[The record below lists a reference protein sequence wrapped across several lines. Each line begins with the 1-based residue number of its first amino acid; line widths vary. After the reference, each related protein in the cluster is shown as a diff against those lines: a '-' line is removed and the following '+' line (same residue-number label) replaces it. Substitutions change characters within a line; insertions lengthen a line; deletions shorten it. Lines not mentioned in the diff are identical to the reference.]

1 MAVSST
7 GSPTVSPSVPPSASS
22 SGSARSRVRAGGLLL
37 ALAALLALVAT
48 ACGGGSKSSSSSS
61 LRGDVL
67 DPPVALPAAAG
78 PFTSTAGGT
87 TTLGNLQTGKLML
100 VFFGYTHCP
109 DVCPLTMADVGQ
121 ALRES
126 DPDVRSAIRVVFVTS
141 DPERDTPSVMQEWL
155 GHFDTGL
162 PNKFVGLT
170 ASNAIIDSTA
180 KKVGVPLEPP
190 VRQKNGTYTVDH
202 GAQLLA
208 FQNGQAH
215 VLWLSGTSV
224 ADYKHDLTQLV
235 QQQPAKGA

>member
-1 MAVSST
+1 ML
-7 GSPTVSPSVPPSASS
+7 PSARPFR
-22 SGSARSRVRAGGLLL
+22 RSPVRASGLFL
-37 ALAALLALVAT
+37 ALAAVLALLAT
-48 ACGGGSKSSSSSS
+48 ACGGSKAASASS

-87 TTLGNLQTGKLML
+87 TTLGQLQTRKVML

-121 ALRES
+121 ALREA
-126 DPDVRSAIRVVFVTS
+126 DPQVRAATQVVFVTS
-141 DPERDTPSVMQEWL
+141 DPARDTPSVMKEWL
-155 GHFDTGL
+155 SHFDTGL

-170 ASNAIIDSTA
+170 AGTGLIDSTA

-190 VRQKNGTYTVDH
+190 VKQKNGTYTVDH

-208 FQNGQAH
+208 FQNGSAH

-235 QQQPAKGA
+235 EQAPAKGA